1 MKKKMLIAMLMLN
14 FTAASLT
21 GCGTSEEQGTV
32 TEEEI
37 TEDTTEET
45 AEASETTEED
55 GTEETQ
61 IANPWT
67 DSDQQGILE
76 ATGLDMEAPEGA
88 SNVAYSYL
96 EEDGM
101 AQMTYVLDDADWTYR
116 IQPATELTDI
126 SGIFVDWDYEGDA
139 TVSGLA
145 AKDYS
150 YGDMNTDNSD
160 HYQMIQWYD
169 AVTGFTYSLSAYS
182 PHDLNGMDIQ
192 VYAEAIYQPLQ
203 GDATDDAAAD
213 RENELNE
220 YFLGDFTSDYD
231 GSTLSITA
239 NSDNT
244 FTVKMSLFRAMDVE
258 DTEATFD
265 NHKIFF
271 KSADSDAEGMIY
283 RDSDNSLTV
292 MVSTTG
298 EGFYKFM
305 KAE

>member
-1 MKKKMLIAMLMLN
+1 MKKKMLIAM
-14 FTAASLT
+14 FTLTFAAASLT
-21 GCGTSEEQGTV
+21 GCGDSKEQETVTGENTSEETA
-32 TEEEI
+32 
-37 TEDTTEET
+37 EDTTEDT
-45 AEASETTEED
+45 AEENE
-55 GTEETQ
+55 TEETQ

-67 DSDQQGILE
+67 DSDQQGVLK
-76 ATGLDMEAPEGA
+76 ATGIDMTAPEGA
-88 SNVAYSYL
+88 SDVAYSYL
-96 EEDGM
+96 EKDGL
-101 AQMTYVLDDADWTYR
+101 AQMTYVLDDTDWTYR

-126 SGIFVDWDYEGDA
+126 SGIFVEWDYEGDA

-169 AVTGFTYSLSAYS
+169 ATVGFTYSLAAYS

-203 GDATDDAAAD
+203 GDVTDDAAAD

-220 YFLGDFTSDYD
+220 YFLGNFTSDYD
-231 GSTLSITA
+231 GSTLSIAA
-239 NSDNT
+239 NSDDT
-244 FTVKMSLFRAMDVE
+244 FTVQMSLFRSMDVE
-258 DTEATFD
+258 DTEAVFD

-271 KSADSDAEGMIY
+271 KSADSDTEGMIY

-292 MVSTTG
+292 MISTTG
-298 EGFYKFM
+298 EGFYKFV
-305 KAE
+305 KTE